1 MSSKSLQILKSFREE
16 NINTCHF
23 LLVPYPRLCSGE
35 GKKLRKYIVSFK
47 LEQNFILMKEEKAFV
62 DFIITGVL
70 ILSFSSFYL
79 YKKCMMRTLH
89 KNIQIPRL
97 TLGFHF
103 LGKYGCTYAMLEKK
117 KLRS

>member
-1 MSSKSLQILKSFREE
+1 MNIVYKIKMSSKSLQILKSLREE
-16 NINTCHF
+16 IINMCHF
-23 LLVPYPRLCSGE
+23 LLVPYLCSGE

-79 YKKCMMRTLH
+79 YKNVHDEEIT
-89 KNIQIPRL
+89 
-97 TLGFHF
+97 
-103 LGKYGCTYAMLEKK
+103 
-117 KLRS
+117 